1 MRAIDTNVLVRL
13 ITRDDERQVETAEEF
28 VSKGAWVSHL
38 VLAETS
44 WVLDSVYDRT
54 PEQIA
59 KAIGMLLDH
68 KQLTIQDQDAVEA
81 ALEKFRKNKGIS
93 FSDLFD
99 SRNCPQERTPPF
111 GKLRSGAGEARRYS
125 APVSR
130 SYHKAVWAGHSG
142 FMIKDS
148 PAVIWRQLGGFCETR
163 ISGSS

>member
-44 WVLDSVYDRT
+44 WVLDLVYDRT

-68 KQLTIQDQDAVEA
+68 KQLTIQDRDAVEA
-81 ALEKFRKNKGIS
+81 ALEKFRKNKGMS
-93 FSDLFD
+93 FSDLLILEIARKNGHLPLGSFD
-99 SRNCPQERTPPF
+99 RELA
-111 GKLRSGAGEARRYS
+111 KLEGIQR
-125 APVSR
+125 
-130 SYHKAVWAGHSG
+130 
-142 FMIKDS
+142 
-148 PAVIWRQLGGFCETR
+148 L
-163 ISGSS
+163 

>member
-81 ALEKFRKNKGIS
+81 ALEKFRKNKGMS
-93 FSDLFD
+93 FSDLLIVEIARKNGHLPLGSFD
-99 SRNCPQERTPPF
+99 RELA
-111 GKLRSGAGEARRYS
+111 KLEGIQR
-125 APVSR
+125 
-130 SYHKAVWAGHSG
+130 
-142 FMIKDS
+142 
-148 PAVIWRQLGGFCETR
+148 L
-163 ISGSS
+163 